1 MWVLNDGESVE
12 LIVGAVEPVGRI
24 TETRWITLVL
34 WVDPHVTPQARAVG
48 ELDQAAEG
56 AFVKAENDDPDFFEW
71 KRIV

>member
-1 MWVLNDGESVE
+1 
-12 LIVGAVEPVGRI
+12 
-24 TETRWITLVL
+24 
-34 WVDPHVTPQARAVG
+34 VTPQARAVG